1 MFRQKALRNAVVKL
15 SSLKKKLYSF
25 IAPFEQD
32 SFDVRPDSST
42 HPAYLICKLFELDIK
57 IKIFNSF

>member
-1 MFRQKALRNAVVKL
+1 MVKL

-25 IAPFEQD
+25 IAPFEHD
-32 SFDVRPDSST
+32 SFDVRPDNST

-57 IKIFNSF
+57 IKIFYSF